1 VAHNNKA
8 TKIEEKGKSNKLHS
22 KQEGLCKGLGVLEL
36 VVMFQNVSQMTK
48 HFPSQTIL
56 QRKALMNFC
65 ICSSNVCSYIHY
77 IVQKQLNLIIFLIN
91 QGYHKQF

>member
-36 VVMFQNVSQMTK
+36 VVKFQNVSQMTK
-48 HFPSQTIL
+48 HFPSQTI
-56 QRKALMNFC
+56 
-65 ICSSNVCSYIHY
+65 
-77 IVQKQLNLIIFLIN
+77 
-91 QGYHKQF
+91 